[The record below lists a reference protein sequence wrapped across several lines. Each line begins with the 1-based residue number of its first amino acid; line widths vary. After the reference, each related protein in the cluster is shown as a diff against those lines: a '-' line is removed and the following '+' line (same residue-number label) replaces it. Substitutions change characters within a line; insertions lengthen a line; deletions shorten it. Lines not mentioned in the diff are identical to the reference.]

1 MRYVLMKHDRDLIK
15 GHIFLLVLVILL
27 VPLVLERL
35 DEGLHVTL
43 GGGISCLLPESK
55 LPDERPELAGAQG
68 HGEHG
73 EGLLELRRLDSAGQ
87 VSQGH
92 LLTLLAS
99 REKVLDLGIESILLR
114 HGEEH

>member
-27 VPLVLERL
+27 VALVLERL
-35 DEGLHVTL
+35 YEGLHVSL
-43 GGGISCLLPESK
+43 GGSGGGLVPKPE
-55 LPDERPELAGAQG
+55 LPDEGPELPGAQG

-73 EGLLELRRLDSAGQ
+73 ERLLELRGLDRAGQ

-92 LLTLLAS
+92 LLALLACW
-99 REKVLDLGIESILLR
+99 EEVLHLVRNNNNQIWVL
-114 HGEEH
+114 